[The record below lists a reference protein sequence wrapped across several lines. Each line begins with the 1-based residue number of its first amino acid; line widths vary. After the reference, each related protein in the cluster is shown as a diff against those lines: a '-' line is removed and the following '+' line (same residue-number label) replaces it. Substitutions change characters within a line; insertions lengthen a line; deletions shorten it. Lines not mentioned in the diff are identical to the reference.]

1 MPIDQAL
8 DRLQSERDRRQ
19 GHPTATAAALPS
31 DGEAAED
38 HTY

>member
-8 DRLQSERDRRQ
+8 DRLQAERDSRQ
-19 GHPTATAAALPS
+19 GRPTAPAVALPS
-31 DGEAAED
+31 DEEAAED